1 MPIATEI
8 YDIDYNRFIH
18 ILGTA
23 HFTKRSLKEA
33 HEAVETTGTKD
44 LAVELD
50 PRRFSFLNGACH
62 VCPKRGMC
70 TIKCEFIE
78 ASETLGNMDAN
89 IWLIDMSENQIRQ
102 RIRQLIALQGGTYGS
117 FPVPPVM
124 RNEHLPW
131 LWESGFKN
139 EVIRRSQRNLEVLR
153 RAMPPMWRVFIKERN
168 ALMAARLAWITS
180 KRIDEGEEEPNIL
193 ALVGA
198 AHVEEIRELLN
209 CPLAIRENMQALSLS
224 FSPPAVVRRVRI
236 TGD

>member
-1 MPIATEI
+1 MPTEI
-8 YDIDYNRFIH
+8 YSIDYNRYIH

-44 LAVELD
+44 LAIELD
-50 PRRFSFLNGACH
+50 PRRFNFLNGACH
-62 VCPKRGMC
+62 ICPKRGMC

-78 ASETLGNMDAN
+78 ASETLGNVDAN

-102 RIRQLIALQGGTYGS
+102 RIRQLVALQEVPYGGFSVAPTLGD
-117 FPVPPVM
+117 
-124 RNEHLPW
+124 EQTPW
-131 LWESGFKN
+131 LWERGFKD

-153 RAMPPMWRVFIKERN
+153 RRMPPIWRVLIKERN

-180 KRIDEGEEEPNIL
+180 KRIDEGQEEPNVL

-198 AHVEEIRELLN
+198 AHVKEIRELLKH
-209 CPLAIRENMQALSLS
+209 PLAISENLQMLSLS
-224 FSPPAVVRRVRI
+224 FSPPALVRRVSI
-236 TGD
+236 IGD